1 MAKKTTKSAEEIA
14 AEASKKE
21 MEVKRDEIT
30 TYYKDSIKHLKVQFE
45 YEDLLMNIE
54 KARAERVQAQ
64 MFLAQAMAK
73 NEEEAAAKQPQQTQ
87 SQPVEL
93 KKGMSHT
100 QEASSDWD
108 ASSDKAPPLRKLKTA
123 E

>member
-21 MEVKRDEIT
+21 MEAKRDEIT
-30 TYYKDSIKHLKVQFE
+30 AYYKDSIKHLKVQLE

-73 NEEEAAAKQPQQTQ
+73 NEEEAAAKQPQQPQ
-87 SQPVEL
+87 GQPVNL
-93 KKGMSHT
+93 QKGPSN
-100 QEASSDWD
+100 AGSDWD
-108 ASSDKAPPLRKLKTA
+108 ASSDKAPPVRKLKTV

>member
-30 TYYKDSIKHLKVQFE
+30 AYYKDSIKHLKVQLE
-45 YEDLLMNIE
+45 YEDLLKDIE

-73 NEEEAAAKQPQQTQ
+73 NEEEAAAKQSQPQSVNLQKGQ
-87 SQPVEL
+87 SQA
-93 KKGMSHT
+93 G
-100 QEASSDWD
+100 SDWD
-108 ASSDKAPPLRKLKTA
+108 AKSDKAPPVRKLKTV

>member
-21 MEVKRDEIT
+21 MEAKRDEIT
-30 TYYKDSIKHLKVQFE
+30 AYYKDSIKHLKVQLE
-45 YEDLLMNIE
+45 YEDLLKDIE

-73 NEEEAAAKQPQQTQ
+73 NEEAEAATKQSESVDLKPGPQ
-87 SQPVEL
+87 SQA
-93 KKGMSHT
+93 G
-100 QEASSDWD
+100 SDWD
-108 ASSDKAPPLRKLKTA
+108 ASSDKAPPVRKLKTV

>member
-21 MEVKRDEIT
+21 MEAKREEIT
-30 TYYKDSIKHLKVQFE
+30 AYYKDSIKHLKVQLE

-73 NEEEAAAKQPQQTQ
+73 NEEETAAKPSQPQPVTLQKGQ
-87 SQPVEL
+87 S
-93 KKGMSHT
+93 G
-100 QEASSDWD
+100 AGSDWD
-108 ASSDKAPPLRKLKTA
+108 ASSDKAPPVRKLKTV

>member
-1 MAKKTTKSAEEIA
+1 MAKKTTKSAEELA

-30 TYYKDSIKHLKVQFE
+30 AYYKDSIKHLKVQLE

-73 NEEEAAAKQPQQTQ
+73 NDEEAAAKQTQRPQG
-87 SQPVEL
+87 QPVKL
-93 KKGMSHT
+93 QKGPSNSD
-100 QEASSDWD
+100 AGSDWD
-108 ASSDKAPPLRKLKTA
+108 ASSDKAPPVRKLKTV

>member
-1 MAKKTTKSAEEIA
+1 MAKKSTKSAEEIA

-21 MEVKRDEIT
+21 MEAKRDEIT
-30 TYYKDSIKHLKVQFE
+30 AYYKDSIKHLKVQLE
-45 YEDLLMNIE
+45 YEDLLKDIE

-73 NEEEAAAKQPQQTQ
+73 NEEEAKQAQ
-87 SQPVEL
+87 SVEL
-93 KKGMSHT
+93 KKGVS
-100 QEASSDWD
+100 QAGSDWD
-108 ASSDKAPPLRKLKTA
+108 ASSDKAPPVRKLKTA

>member
-1 MAKKTTKSAEEIA
+1 MAKKSTKSAEEIA

-21 MEVKRDEIT
+21 MEAKRDEIT
-30 TYYKDSIKHLKVQFE
+30 AYYKDSIKHLKVQLE
-45 YEDLLMNIE
+45 YEDLLKDIE

-73 NEEEAAAKQPQQTQ
+73 NEEEAKQ
-87 SQPVEL
+87 SQSVDL
-93 KKGMSHT
+93 KPGPQS
-100 QEASSDWD
+100 QAGSDWD
-108 ASSDKAPPLRKLKTA
+108 ASSDKAPPVRKLKTV

>member
-1 MAKKTTKSAEEIA
+1 MAKKSTKSAEEIA

-21 MEVKRDEIT
+21 MEAKRDEIT
-30 TYYKDSIKHLKVQFE
+30 AYYKDSIKHLKVQLE
-45 YEDLLMNIE
+45 YEDLLKDIE

-73 NEEEAAAKQPQQTQ
+73 NEEEAKQ

-93 KKGMSHT
+93 KKGVS
-100 QEASSDWD
+100 QAGSDWD
-108 ASSDKAPPLRKLKTA
+108 ASSDKAPPVRKLKTA

>member
-1 MAKKTTKSAEEIA
+1 MAKKSTKSAEEVA

-21 MEVKRDEIT
+21 MEAKRDEIT
-30 TYYKDSIKHLKVQFE
+30 NYYKDSIKHLKVQLE
-45 YEDLLMNIE
+45 YEDLLKDIE

-73 NEEEAAAKQPQQTQ
+73 NEEETKQPQSVDLKPGPQ
-87 SQPVEL
+87 SQA
-93 KKGMSHT
+93 G
-100 QEASSDWD
+100 SDWD
-108 ASSDKAPPLRKLKTA
+108 ASSDKAPPVRKLKTA

>member
-1 MAKKTTKSAEEIA
+1 MAKKSTKSAEEIA

-21 MEVKRDEIT
+21 MEAKRDEIT
-30 TYYKDSIKHLKVQFE
+30 AYYKDSIKHLKVQLE
-45 YEDLLMNIE
+45 YEDLLKDIE

-73 NEEEAAAKQPQQTQ
+73 NEEEAKQA
-87 SQPVEL
+87 QPVEL
-93 KKGMSHT
+93 KKGVS
-100 QEASSDWD
+100 QAGSDWD
-108 ASSDKAPPLRKLKTA
+108 ASSDKAPPVRKLKTA